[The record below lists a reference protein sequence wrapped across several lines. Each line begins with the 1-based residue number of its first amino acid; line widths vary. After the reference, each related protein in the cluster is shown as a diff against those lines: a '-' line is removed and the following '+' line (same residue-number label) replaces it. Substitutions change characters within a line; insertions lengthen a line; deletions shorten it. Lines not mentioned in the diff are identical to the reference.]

1 MEEKYFMRC
10 PCDGRTFTSDEWSE
24 WVRTHPSSEV
34 VHQHGEFGFNIHGV
48 CMTPRVCVDWKNSVC
63 QIKITTAKSD
73 NGRWNFGVSTC
84 FWDRYSSSPTRF
96 VEDADKGF
104 DNEKKAIVAGLDMAK
119 KCCQQVLDDIAFR
132 GGIPDDDEEED
143 KSRARGVSVLP
154 KLNEAMVR
162 INQFKSLYNPQQ
174 LELFA

>member
-1 MEEKYFMRC
+1 MEKNVFHRC
-10 PCDGRTFTSDEWSE
+10 PCNGRTFTSDEWSE
-24 WVRTHPSSEV
+24 WVRTHPCTEV

-73 NGRWNFGVSTC
+73 NGRWDFGGSTY
-84 FWDRYSSSPTRF
+84 FWDRYASCPTCF
-96 VEDADKGF
+96 VEDTAKGF
-104 DNEKKAIVAGLDMAK
+104 DSEKKAIVAGLDWAK
-119 KCCQQVLDDIAFR
+119 KYCQQVLDDIAFR

-143 KSRARGVSVLP
+143 KSPARGVSVLP

-174 LELFA
+174 LELFV

>member
-24 WVRTHPSSEV
+24 WVRTHSCSEV

-63 QIKITTAKSD
+63 RVTITTAKSD
-73 NGRWNFGVSTC
+73 NGRWDFGVSTF
-84 FWDRYSSSPTRF
+84 FWDRSSSSPTRF
-96 VEDADKGF
+96 VENTDKGF

-132 GGIPDDDEEED
+132 GGIPDDEED

-174 LELFA
+174 LELFV